1 MTYASI
7 LAPNAGPMTLD
18 GTNTWL
24 VGDPVAG
31 RWLVID
37 PGPADEGHLR
47 AVLAACD
54 QSVQEILL
62 THHHDDHS
70 AGVARLAELADCP
83 VRAADPRFRTDSD
96 GLSDG
101 QVITV
106 GAVEVRAVA
115 TPGHTAD
122 SYSFLVT
129 DGGTTRLLSGDT
141 VLGRGTTVIA
151 APDGDLG
158 DYFDTLAKLAD
169 LVQSHQV
176 AQILPGH
183 GPTIDDPLERLE
195 AYRHHRLERLEQV
208 RVALA
213 AGARTPRE
221 VVEVVY
227 ADVDRSVWFAAEQS
241 VRAQLT
247 HLGHSDDS

>member
-1 MTYASI
+1 MTHRTV

-24 VGDPVAG
+24 VGDPDG
-31 RWLVID
+31 RWVVID
-37 PGPADEGHLR
+37 PGPPDEEHLA
-47 AVLAACD
+47 AVLAAGD
-54 QSVQEILL
+54 HSIQEVLL

-70 AGVARLAELADCP
+70 AAVARLAELADCP
-83 VRAADPRFRTDSD
+83 VRAADPRFRIGTP

-101 QVITV
+101 DVIMV
-106 GAVEVRAVA
+106 GEVRLTAVA
-115 TPGHTAD
+115 SPGHTAD
-122 SYSFLVT
+122 SYSFLMT
-129 DGGTTRLLSGDT
+129 DQGTTRLLTGDT

-169 LVQSHQV
+169 LVRAHDV
-176 AQILPGH
+176 MDILPGH
-183 GPTIDDPLERLE
+183 GPLVEDPAERLE
-195 AYRHHRLERLEQV
+195 AYRRHRLERLDQV
-208 RVALA
+208 RAALV
-213 AGARTPRE
+213 AGARTTAE

-227 ADVDRSVWFAAEQS
+227 ADVDRSVWPAAEQS

-247 HLGHSDDS
+247 YLGHTPD